1 MQIRSV
7 NCKKNQDF
15 ILVVTQS
22 GDTQRVND
30 YDFGKEYYLPVDV
43 NDTTLGEAVLGC
55 LAACRWITYD
65 DDPSFFYPMETIVPR
80 YKQWVADTMAK
91 YGYKTKTKMFRYM
104 DNCSLDMKDN
114 KITVAP
120 YHHRAL
126 EAWSGQDLEGKNNV
140 IIPAD
145 SSPAE
150 IGAALKLAFSR
161 CTSY

>member
-30 YDFGKEYYLPVDV
+30 YDFGKAYYLPVDV
-43 NDTTLGEAVLGC
+43 NDTTLGEAVLDC

-80 YKQWVADTMAK
+80 YNQWVADTMAK
-91 YGYKTKTKMFRYM
+91 YGYKTKNKMFRQM
-104 DNCSLDMKDN
+104 DSCSFRQSENLIEISPSKHE
-114 KITVAP
+114 K
-120 YHHRAL
+120 L
-126 EAWSGQDLEGKNNV
+126 EAWGREKDDGIEDV

-145 SSPAE
+145 STPAE